1 MGRERRR
8 WLVLLLL
15 FNFLLFL
22 SAGCFAANF
31 LSQQD
36 GRKGIFRNQ
45 ALEKTEDYDTRLEE
59 GKIVRDYTK
68 LSRNI
73 DNNIKSALSA
83 SGVKLNQLTK
93 VEDKKLSKEVNFAE
107 VDRVL
112 WQYWNMKV
120 DAAGANHSLP
130 EIVLRL
136 TGQIEKNRG
145 KILKTIWEETEQ
157 NRSVMMELGFL
168 TGNARFTTHTL
179 HLRQNISANSPRA
192 NNSPARARMAI
203 IIDDF
208 GAMMPGTMEML
219 AIDRPLTV
227 AVLPYRSTT
236 AKEAQL
242 AEQRGHQVILHLPM
256 EPHNSKTSPGPN
268 AIMAGMEPQV
278 VKNLFTKAIE
288 QVPQAKGVNN
298 HMGSKATE
306 DPVVVESILR
316 EVKARNLFFI
326 DSHTSTK
333 SVVLQAAAQ
342 LGVPSAE
349 NYLFLDNVDELEAVK
364 GEISNLAK
372 VALTRGS
379 VIGIG
384 HVRVNTARAIK
395 EMIPQLEA
403 QGIKLV
409 YASELLKK

>member
-1 MGRERRR
+1 MG
-8 WLVLLLL
+8 
-15 FNFLLFL
+15 
-22 SAGCFAANF
+22 
-31 LSQQD
+31 
-36 GRKGIFRNQ
+36 
-45 ALEKTEDYDTRLEE
+45 
-59 GKIVRDYTK
+59 
-68 LSRNI
+68 
-73 DNNIKSALSA
+73 
-83 SGVKLNQLTK
+83 
-93 VEDKKLSKEVNFAE
+93 KEVDVQG
-107 VDRVL
+107 VDRFV
-112 WQYWNMKV
+112 WQYWNVKV
-120 DAAGANHSLP
+120 DTTGAPRSLP

-145 KILKTIWEETEQ
+145 QVLKTIWEETEQ
-157 NRSVMMELGFL
+157 NRSVMMQVGFSV
-168 TGNARFTTHTL
+168 GAGKYTTHTL
-179 HLRQNISANSPRA
+179 HLRQNIAANSPRA
-192 NNSPARARMAI
+192 NSSAKARMAI

-242 AEQRGHQVILHLPM
+242 AQQRGHQVILHLPM
-256 EPHNSKTSPGPN
+256 EPHNPKTSPGPN
-268 AIMAGMEPQV
+268 AIKSGMEPQE
-278 VKNLFTKAIE
+278 VKELFIKAIE

-306 DPVVVESILR
+306 DRVVVESILR

-333 SVVLQAAAQ
+333 SVVPQVAAQ

-364 GEISNLAK
+364 GEIRNLAK
-372 VALTRGS
+372 VALTRGR

-384 HVRVNTARAIK
+384 HVRVNTAQAIK
-395 EMIPQLEA
+395 EMIPQLEE
-403 QGIKLV
+403 QGIRLV
-409 YASELLKK
+409 YVSELLKK